1 MRKSSRGNPYHDE
14 KGRFCSGPKGTSEFT
29 VSEKTSEEYEVQTQ
43 KRSFAALWSNL
54 HKYGWESHG
63 DSVLHRDGSND
74 TEYLTLSP
82 DVIVYEF
89 EGREGNEAI
98 EISHED
104 FQELLELNGDITKDD
119 ILG

>member
-1 MRKSSRGNPYHDE
+1 MMKKDVFAVGRKEPLNLLSA
-14 KGRFCSGPKGTSEFT
+14 
-29 VSEKTSEEYEVQTQ
+29 
-43 KRSFAALWSNL
+43 KRHQRNMWSNL